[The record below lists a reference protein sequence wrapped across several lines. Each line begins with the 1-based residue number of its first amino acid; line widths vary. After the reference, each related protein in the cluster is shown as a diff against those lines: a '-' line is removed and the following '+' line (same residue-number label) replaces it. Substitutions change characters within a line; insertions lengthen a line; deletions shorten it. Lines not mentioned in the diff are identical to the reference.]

1 MSAEDDIEIVNF
13 AGLAE
18 ISAGMLR
25 VFVLD
30 NSKSNIDSAQ
40 SWVRMRCEE
49 SAQMLDFCA
58 SRINALEKFVDKLVK
73 VKAITSAPEF
83 GELLDELM
91 TSMEEESE
99 EYRADTE
106 DSNDTA
112 HA

>member
-1 MSAEDDIEIVNF
+1 MTADNKESAEIINF

-18 ISAGMLR
+18 ISAAAMR

-30 NSKSNIDSAQ
+30 NAKSNIDCAE

-58 SRINALEKFVDKLVK
+58 NRINALEQFVTQLGN
-73 VKAITSAPEF
+73 VKAITAVPEF

-91 TSMEEESE
+91 TSMEEESA
-99 EYRADTE
+99 EYRADE
-106 DSNDTA
+106 GENNDD
-112 HA
+112 